1 MTKIDRSARRMPS
14 MIKNDDEAIREAIQ
28 SLIRLVGQRGKTF
41 ASAEEYLR
49 SGHNQETRC
58 LILDVQMPGMSG
70 LERARR

>member
-1 MTKIDRSARRMPS
+1 MTKIDGTARRIPS

-28 SLIRLVGQRGKTF
+28 SLIRLVGLRVKTF
-41 ASAEEYLR
+41 ASAEEYLH
-49 SGHNQETRC
+49 SGQNQETRC